1 MPGCARVPYEPMVWA
16 CTEGIIWQYLDMIDA
31 ISVHCR

>member
-1 MPGCARVPYEPMVWA
+1 MPGCARVPYEPMVLA
-16 CTEGIIWQYLDMIDA
+16 HPEGIIWQYLDMIDA